1 VISVATAVVSVN
13 RFAPSEMPI
22 HSFLALQRT
31 LPRCIIDGRFR
42 YLAKPVLAISAGM
55 PQRSSGCW
63 PEISPRRNVFRPKLM
78 QRRLFPISQI
88 CAACADVFI

>member
-1 VISVATAVVSVN
+1 
-13 RFAPSEMPI
+13 M
-22 HSFLALQRT
+22 

-63 PEISPRRNVFRPKLM
+63 PEIPPRRNVFFRPKLM

-88 CAACADVFI
+88 CAACAACADVFI